1 MKSFKQY
8 ISNKQRLD
16 EVSNVTSTFKLGQSK
31 KTKEEFR
38 RALEEISG
46 AVIPE
51 RIKWTNP
58 AAFTAEFN
66 KLISRYKKEME
77 KMYHIWAKGT
87 GGPGEMLVAYLCDDV
102 LLSDKANIDL
112 KTPSGYIEMKALASM
127 GEKGFYG
134 YFVLGAKYAA
144 IESELKKNVDKLI
157 EYINAVDPGKISDR
171 DLVAISKGNLN
182 YGTVKVL
189 EEYNN
194 IDVEKT
200 YYEFLVKKSKD
211 VFYGDKKIG
220 KIDDEKTIDDILTII
235 QDAKGLKTFN
245 EYMEEA
251 SQGFEKVSTPFF
263 FIKPPDKKGGL
274 KLQYFDK
281 LRNIRLKNSDQNGYK
296 YYMIP

>member
-51 RIKWTNP
+51 KIKWTNP

>member
-1 MKSFKQY
+1 MKTPIKFKNY
-8 ISNKQRLD
+8 LNTIN
-16 EVSNVTSTFKLGQSK
+16 EVSGVTSTFKLGQNK

-38 RALEEISG
+38 RALEKIAG
-46 AVIPE
+46 ASIPE
-51 RIKWTNP
+51 RINWTNP

-112 KTPSGYIEMKALASM
+112 KTPSGYIEMKALPSM

-157 EYINAVDPGKISDR
+157 DYINAVEPGKISSR

-200 YYEFLVKKSKD
+200 FYEFLIQKSKN
-211 VFYGDKKIG
+211 VFYNDKNIG
-220 KIDDEKTIDDILTII
+220 KIDDTKTIDDILTII
-235 QDAKGLKTFN
+235 QGSKGLKTFN
-245 EYMEEA
+245 EYMEDA
-251 SQGFEKVSTPFF
+251 SKGFERVSTPFF
-263 FIKPPDKKGGL
+263 FIKPPDMKGGL

-281 LRNIRLKNSDQNGYK
+281 LRNIKLKNSDQNGYK
-296 YYMIP
+296 YYMEP